1 MHPPDCHHIR
11 SLLPCPALFL
21 LHHPERM
28 QAMGL
33 TSTSYDEVRYPA
45 GLFPQTHPDRLA
57 TTAYLRGLS
66 PVPIER
72 CRVLELGCGAANNLV
87 AMAFQL
93 SESEFVGV
101 DLARIPIAA
110 GQSLAA
116 ELGLRNVTL
125 QAMDLCDRNLEK
137 FGTFDFIIAHG
148 VYSWVPDFVRERIL
162 QICQDMLTEQGIGY
176 VSYNA
181 YPGCHFRDL
190 VRNMMRFHTQKFE
203 GVLEKAI
210 QARAL
215 VKFMAESRTKPD
227 YYTEA
232 FRTQLE
238 RIVKYGD
245 ESLYHDDLN
254 PVAQPFY
261 FYEFM
266 EQAER
271 HNLQYVG
278 EAVLDSSDRAKFT
291 PEALQRMR
299 ELDGANELVREQYK
313 DFLCGTGF
321 RQTLL
326 CRREARVAAAFLE
339 ERIPDLFA
347 MCDSVSLTDPEK
359 AGDSPVEF
367 KTPGGGKFEIANPLW
382 RTALSY
388 ICSQWPC
395 AVSFEQILKEVRLR
409 GPKNNT
415 DWDSVA
421 ERTFIASGLKESY
434 ALGVAF
440 LRVRPPNVV
449 NKVSERPAIS
459 RLAQAQIRLGESIAS
474 QLHASMKVPDA
485 AGRHFLSLLDGT
497 RDLEALTTEM
507 IAYARS
513 SGENLLPSET
523 DDKEGLEEKVK
534 QTVKNNLVSLV
545 RSGMLV
551 A

>member
-1 MHPPDCHHIR
+1 
-11 SLLPCPALFL
+11 
-21 LHHPERM
+21 M
-28 QAMGL
+28 QAMDL
-33 TSTSYDEVRYPA
+33 TSTSYDEVLYPA

-66 PVPIER
+66 PAPIQR

-93 SESEFVGV
+93 PESEFVGV
-101 DLARIPIAA
+101 DAARIPIAS

-116 ELGLRNVTL
+116 ELGLRNMTL
-125 QAMDLCDRNLEK
+125 RAMDLCDRNLEK
-137 FGTFDFIIAHG
+137 FGTFDFIVAHG

-162 QICQDMLTEQGIGY
+162 QICRDMLAKEGIGY

-190 VRNMMRFHTQKFE
+190 VRHMMCFHTQKFE
-203 GVLEKAI
+203 GVSEKAT

-215 VKFMAESRTKPD
+215 VKFMAESRKKPD

-232 FRTQLE
+232 FHTQLG

-254 PVAQPFY
+254 PFAQPFY
-261 FYEFM
+261 FHEFM
-266 EQAER
+266 EEAQR
-271 HNLQYVG
+271 HDLQYVG
-278 EAVLDSSDRAKFT
+278 EAVLDSSDRAQFT

-299 ELDGANELVREQYK
+299 ELDAANEIVREQYK

-326 CRREARVAAAFLE
+326 CKRELQLAAAFLE

-347 MCDSVSLTDPEK
+347 MCDSVPLTDPET

-367 KTPGGGKFEIANPLW
+367 KTPGGGKFEISNPVW
-382 RTALSY
+382 RTALCY

-395 AVSFEQILKEVRLR
+395 AVSFEQILNEVRR
-409 GPKNNT
+409 RDPKNFT
-415 DWDSVA
+415 DSGSA
-421 ERTFIASGLKESY
+421 TEGAFIASALKESY
-434 ALGVAF
+434 ALGVVS
-440 LRVRPPNVV
+440 LRIRPPNVV
-449 NKVSERPAIS
+449 NQVGERPAIS
-459 RLAQAQIRLGESIAS
+459 RLAQAQIRLGGSIAS

-497 RDLEALTTEM
+497 RDVEALAAEM
-507 IAYARS
+507 IAFTRS
-513 SGENLLPSET
+513 SGQDLLPGET
-523 DDKEGLEEKVK
+523 DDRENLEEKVR
-534 QTVKNNLVSLV
+534 QRVKNNLVSLM
-545 RSGMLV
+545 RGGMFV

>member
-1 MHPPDCHHIR
+1 MD
-11 SLLPCPALFL
+11 
-21 LHHPERM
+21 
-28 QAMGL
+28 L
-33 TSTSYDEVRYPA
+33 TSTSYDEVLYPA

-66 PVPIER
+66 PAPIQR

-87 AMAFQL
+87 ASAFQL
-93 SESEFVGV
+93 PESEFVGI
-101 DLARIPIAA
+101 DLARIPIAS

-116 ELGLRNVTL
+116 ELGLHNVTL

-137 FGTFDFIIAHG
+137 FGMFDFIIAHG
-148 VYSWVPDFVRERIL
+148 VYSWVPEIVRERIL
-162 QICQDMLTEQGIGY
+162 EICRDMLTEEGIGY

-190 VRNMMRFHTQKFE
+190 VRHMMRFHTQKFD
-203 GVLEKAI
+203 GVAEKAT

-215 VKFMAESRTKPD
+215 VKFMAESRIKPD
-227 YYTEA
+227 YYTET
-232 FRTQLE
+232 FRTQLT
-238 RIVKYGD
+238 RVVRYGD

-261 FYEFM
+261 FHEFM

-271 HNLQYVG
+271 HDLQYVG
-278 EAVLDSSDRAKFT
+278 EAVLDSSDQAKFT
-291 PEALQRMR
+291 PETLQRMR
-299 ELDGANELVREQYK
+299 ELDGASEVVREQYK

-326 CRREARVAAAFLE
+326 CRRELQLADAFLE
-339 ERIPDLFA
+339 ERVPDLFA
-347 MCDSVSLTDPEK
+347 MCDSVPRTDVET
-359 AGDSPVEF
+359 AGDSSLEF
-367 KTPGGGKFEIANPLW
+367 KTPGGGKFEISNPVW

-395 AVSFEQILKEVRLR
+395 AVSFEQILKELSRR
-409 GPKNNT
+409 DPKNIT
-415 DWDSVA
+415 DSDSA
-421 ERTFIASGLKESY
+421 ANGACIAAGLKEAY
-434 ALGVAF
+434 ALGLVS

-459 RLAQAQIRLGESIAS
+459 RLAQAQIALGESIAS

-497 RDLEALTTEM
+497 RDVEALAAEM
-507 IAYARS
+507 IAFTRS
-513 SGENLLPSET
+513 SGQALLPSET
-523 DDKEGLEEKVK
+523 GGKETLEEKVMER
-534 QTVKNNLVSLV
+534 VKNNLASLM
-545 RSGMLV
+545 RSGMFV
-551 A
+551 S